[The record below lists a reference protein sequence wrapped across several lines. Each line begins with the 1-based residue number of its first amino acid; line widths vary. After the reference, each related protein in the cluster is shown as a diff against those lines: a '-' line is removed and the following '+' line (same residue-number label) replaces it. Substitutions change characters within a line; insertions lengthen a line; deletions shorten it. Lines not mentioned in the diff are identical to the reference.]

1 LESNFQLINTIES
14 IIKMR
19 RILIMKVT
27 KEMTIGEVIRTN
39 PQAAQILMSF
49 GMGCLGCP
57 SSQAETLEE
66 ASMVHGINI
75 DDLLNA
81 LNQE

>member
-1 LESNFQLINTIES
+1 
-14 IIKMR
+14 
-19 RILIMKVT
+19 MKIT
-27 KEMTIGEVIRTN
+27 KDMTIGQVIRIY

-49 GMGCLGCP
+49 GMGCIGCP

-66 ASMVHGINI
+66 ASAVHGINTEK
-75 DDLLNA
+75 LLNA

>member
-1 LESNFQLINTIES
+1 
-14 IIKMR
+14 
-19 RILIMKVT
+19 MKVT
-27 KEMTIGEVIRTN
+27 KEMTIGEVIRAN
-39 PQAAQILMSF
+39 PQAGQILMSF
-49 GMGCLGCP
+49 GMGCIGCP